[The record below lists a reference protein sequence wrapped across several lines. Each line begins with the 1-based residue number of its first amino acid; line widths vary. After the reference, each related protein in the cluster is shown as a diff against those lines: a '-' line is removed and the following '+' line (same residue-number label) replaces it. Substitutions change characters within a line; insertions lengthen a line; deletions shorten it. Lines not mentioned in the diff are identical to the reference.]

1 METYPLGGQ
10 IAQSGQGSNP
20 LVRGVKDAEVLKVV
34 ATVTDEQFAAR
45 ALVRDWARNATSGPG
60 GTAAIRDVEQGKT
73 DAWRPVFSRLAELG
87 IFGVAIPEESGGA
100 GGSIEDLCAMVEEA
114 AKALVPGPVAT
125 TALATLVVSDPDLL
139 GALASG
145 ERFAGLALEGEI
157 EFDGATSKA
166 SGTLPF
172 ALGVAEG
179 AVLLAPADGKW
190 LLIDTGGAGVQIE
203 PLAASDFSRPLARV
217 VLNSATA
224 TVVSDTRARV
234 EELAA
239 TVLAAEAA
247 GITRWSLETAVD
259 YAKVREQFGKP
270 IGSFQA
276 IKHICAEMLCRAE
289 QAEVAAADAARAA
302 AEGDESQFS
311 IAAALAASTGIA
323 AVKANVKDCIQVLG
337 GIGCTWE
344 HDAHLYLRR
353 AHAIGRFLGGA
364 ETWLRRITA
373 LTQAGVRRRL
383 EIDLTEVEDRRAEIA
398 AAVAQI
404 AELPE
409 EKRQAALAEAGL
421 QAPHWPAPYGRGA
434 GPAEQLLIDQE
445 LTAAGVARPDL
456 VIGWWA
462 APTILEHGTPEQ
474 VERFVPGTTR
484 GEFLWCQLFS
494 EPGAG
499 SDLASLRTKAVRTEG
514 GWNLTGQK
522 VWTSAAH
529 KAKWGV
535 CLARTDPDAPKHKG
549 ITYFL
554 VEMSSPGIEIRPL
567 REITGDS
574 LFNEVFLDNVFVPD
588 ELVVGEVNDGWR
600 LARTTLANERV
611 AMANGTA
618 LGNPME
624 ELLELL
630 AELDLDAAQ
639 QDRLGRLIVTAQ
651 TGALLDQRIAQLAV
665 GGQDPGAQS
674 SVRKLIGVRYR
685 QALAEFTMDVSEG
698 GGLVDRRADGDRA
711 VFDFLNTRCLTIAGG
726 TEQILLTVA
735 AERLLGLPR

>member
-1 METYPLGGQ
+1 M
-10 IAQSGQGSNP
+10 
-20 LVRGVKDAEVLKVV
+20 V

-45 ALVRDWARNATSGPG
+45 ELVRDWARNTTSGPG
-60 GTAAIRDVEQGKT
+60 GTAAIREVEQGWET
-73 DAWRPVFSRLAELG
+73 GEIDAWRPVFARLADLG
-87 IFGVAIPEESGGA
+87 IFGVAVPEDAGGA

-114 AKALVPGPVAT
+114 AKALIPGPVAT
-125 TALATLVVSDPDLL
+125 TALASLVVSDPEIL
-139 GALASG
+139 AELASG
-145 ERFAGLALEGEI
+145 ERFAGVALDADVQ
-157 EFDGATSKA
+157 FDSGKAQA
-166 SGTLPF
+166 SGTAAFVLGAATGGLLLLP
-172 ALGVAEG
+172 AG
-179 AVLLAPADGKW
+179 DQW
-190 LLIDTGGAGVQIE
+190 LLVDTQSDGVQLE
-203 PLAASDFSRPLARV
+203 PLQAADFSRPLARV
-217 VLNSATA
+217 VLKSAAA
-224 TVVSDTRARV
+224 TVIEAPGRRV

-247 GITRWSLETAVD
+247 GVTRWSLETAVA

-302 AEGDESQFS
+302 SEADDRQFS
-311 IAAALAASTGIA
+311 IAAALAASVGIA
-323 AVKANVKDCIQVLG
+323 AAKANVKDCIQVLG

-364 ETWLRRITA
+364 ERWLRRITE
-373 LTQAGVRRRL
+373 LTQDGVRRQL
-383 EIDLTEVEDRRAEIA
+383 NIDLTDVEGQRAELA
-398 AAVAQI
+398 ATVAEI
-404 AELPE
+404 AELPVQ
-409 EKRQAALAEAGL
+409 KRQVALAEAGL
-421 QAPHWPAPYGRGA
+421 QAPHWPKPYGRA
-434 GPAEQLLIDQE
+434 ASPAEQLLIDQE
-445 LTAAGVARPDL
+445 LAAAGVERPDL

-462 APTILEHGTPEQ
+462 APTVLEHGTPEQ
-474 VERFVPGTTR
+474 IERFVPATTR

-499 SDLASLRTKAVRTEG
+499 SDLASLRTKAVRTDG
-514 GWNLTGQK
+514 GWSLTGQK

-529 KAKWGV
+529 KARWGV

-554 VEMSSPGIEIRPL
+554 IDMKSPGIDIRPL

-588 ELVVGEVNDGWR
+588 EMVVGGVNDGWR
-600 LARTTLANERV
+600 LARTTLANERI

-624 ELLELL
+624 ELLKLL
-630 AELDLDAAQ
+630 AAMDLDVAE
-639 QDRLGRLIVTAQ
+639 QDRLGRLIILAQ

-685 QALAEFTMDVSEG
+685 QALAEFTMDVAEG
-698 GGLVDRRADGDRA
+698 GGLVDRRADNDRA

>member
-1 METYPLGGQ
+1 
-10 IAQSGQGSNP
+10 
-20 LVRGVKDAEVLKVV
+20 VV

-45 ALVRDWARNATSGPG
+45 ELVRDWARNTTSGPG
-60 GTAAIRDVEQGKT
+60 GTSAIRQIEQGDA

-87 IFGVAIPEESGGA
+87 LFGVAISEDAGGA
-100 GGSIEDLCAMVEEA
+100 GGSVEDLCAMVEEA

-125 TALATLVVSDPDLL
+125 TALATLVVTDPELL
-139 GALASG
+139 DVLASG
-145 ERFAGLALEGEI
+145 ERFAGLALEG
-157 EFDGATSKA
+157 DLQLNGASV
-166 SGTLPF
+166 SGTAEF
-172 ALGVAEG
+172 VLGAAAG
-179 AVLLAPADGKW
+179 AVLLLPAGGQW
-190 LLIDTGGAGVQIE
+190 VLVDTDSVGVTVE
-203 PLAASDFSRPLARV
+203 PLPATDFSRPLARV
-217 VLNSATA
+217 VLDSAPA
-224 TVVSDTRARV
+224 TPIAESDQRI
-234 EELAA
+234 ENLSA

-247 GITRWSLETAVD
+247 GITRWSLTTAVD

-276 IKHICAEMLCRAE
+276 IKHLCAEMLCRAE

-302 AEGDESQFS
+302 AASGDANQFA
-311 IAAALAASTGIA
+311 IAAALAAGIGITA
-323 AVKANVKDCIQVLG
+323 AKANVKDCIQVLG

-353 AHAIGRFLGGA
+353 AHSIGRFLGGA
-364 ETWLRRITA
+364 ERWLRRITE
-373 LTQAGVRRRL
+373 LTQDGVRRRL
-383 EIDLTEVEDRRAEIA
+383 SIDLTEVESQRAEVAAAVAEIA
-398 AAVAQI
+398 ALPVAQ
-404 AELPE
+404 
-409 EKRQAALAEAGL
+409 RQAGLAEAGL
-421 QAPHWPAPYGRGA
+421 QAPHWPKPYGRA
-434 GPAEQLLIDQE
+434 ASPAEQLLIDQE
-445 LTAAGVARPDL
+445 LAAAGVDRPDL

-474 VERFVPGTTR
+474 IEQFVPGTLR

-499 SDLASLRTKAVRTEG
+499 SDLASLRTKAVRGDG
-514 GWNLTGQK
+514 GWLLTGQK

-529 KAKWGV
+529 KARWGV
-535 CLARTDPDAPKHKG
+535 CLARTDPEAPKHKG

-554 VEMSSPGIEIRPL
+554 IDMKSPGIDIRPL

-588 ELVVGEVNDGWR
+588 EMVVGQVNDGWR

-624 ELLELL
+624 ELLNLL
-630 AELDLDAAQ
+630 AARDLDVAE
-639 QDRLGRLIVTAQ
+639 QDRLGRLIVLAQ

-685 QALAEFTMDVSEG
+685 QALAEFTMDAAEG
-698 GGLVDRRADGDRA
+698 GGLVDRRADNDRA

>member
-1 METYPLGGQ
+1 M
-10 IAQSGQGSNP
+10 
-20 LVRGVKDAEVLKVV
+20 V

-45 ALVRDWARNATSGPG
+45 ALVRDWARNPTSGAG
-60 GTAAIRDVEQGKT
+60 GTAAIRDVEQGKA
-73 DAWRPVFSRLAELG
+73 DAWRPVFAGLADLG
-87 IFGVAIPEESGGA
+87 LFGVAIPEDRGGA

-114 AKALVPGPVAT
+114 AKALVAGPIAT
-125 TALATLVVSDPDLL
+125 TAIATLVVDDPDLL
-139 GALASG
+139 AALASG
-145 ERFAGLALEGEI
+145 ERFAAVALEGDVQ
-157 EFDGATSKA
+157 FDGEASRA
-166 SGTLPF
+166 SGTLPWV
-172 ALGVAEG
+172 LGAAEG
-179 AVLLAPADGKW
+179 AVLIVPAGGKS
-190 LLIDTGGAGVQIE
+190 LLVDTGSDGVQIE
-203 PLAASDFSRPLARV
+203 PLPASDFSRPLARV
-217 VLNSATA
+217 VLTSAPA
-224 TVVSDTRARV
+224 TVIADSEQRV
-234 EELAA
+234 EELTA

-247 GITRWSLETAVD
+247 GITRWSLDTAVA

-276 IKHICAEMLCRAE
+276 VKHLCAEMLCRAE

-302 AEGDESQFS
+302 AEPDPAQFS
-311 IAAALAASTGIA
+311 LAAALAASIGIA
-323 AVKANVKDCIQVLG
+323 AAKANVKDCIQVLG

-353 AHAIGRFLGGA
+353 AHAIGRSLGGA
-364 ETWLRRITA
+364 ERWLRRITA

-383 EIDLTEVEDRRAEIA
+383 GIDLSEVEGLRPEIA
-398 AAVAQI
+398 AAVAEVAAL
-404 AELPE
+404 AED
-409 EKRQAALAEAGL
+409 KRQAALAEAGL
-421 QAPHWPAPYGRGA
+421 LAPHWPTPYGRGA
-434 GPAEQLLIDQE
+434 SPAEQLLIDQE
-445 LTAAGVARPDL
+445 MSAAGVVRPDL

-474 VERFVPGTTR
+474 IERFVPATLR

-499 SDLASLRTKAVRTEG
+499 SDLASLRTKAVRGDG
-514 GWNLTGQK
+514 GWLLTGQK

-529 KAKWGV
+529 KARWGV

-554 VEMSSPGIEIRPL
+554 VDMTSPGIEIRPL

-574 LFNEVFLDNVFVPD
+574 LFNEVFLDNVFVPG
-588 ELVVGEVNDGWR
+588 EMVVGAVNDGWR
-600 LARTTLANERV
+600 LARTTLANERI
-611 AMANGTA
+611 AMASGTA

-624 ELLELL
+624 ELLKVL
-630 AELDLDAAQ
+630 AEMDLDAAQ
-639 QDRLGRLIVTAQ
+639 QDRLGRLIAIAQ

-685 QALAEFTMDVSEG
+685 QALAEFMMDVSEG
-698 GGLVDRRADGDRA
+698 GGLVDNPT
-711 VFDFLNTRCLTIAGG
+711 VHDFLNTRCLTIAGG

>member
-1 METYPLGGQ
+1 
-10 IAQSGQGSNP
+10 
-20 LVRGVKDAEVLKVV
+20 VV
-34 ATVTDEQFAAR
+34 ASVTDEQFAAR
-45 ALVRDWARNATSGPG
+45 GLVRDWARNSTSGPG
-60 GTAAIRDVEQGKT
+60 GTAAIRDVEQGNA
-73 DAWRPVFSRLAELG
+73 DAWRPVFGRLSELG
-87 IFGVAIPEESGGA
+87 IFGVAIPEDRGGA
-100 GGSIEDLCAMVEEA
+100 GGSIGDLCAMVEEA
-114 AKALVPGPVAT
+114 AKALIPGPVAT
-125 TALATLVVSDPDLL
+125 TALATLVVTEPDLL
-139 GALASG
+139 AALAAG
-145 ERFAGLALEGEI
+145 ERFAGLALEGDV
-157 EFDGATSKA
+157 EFDTETSRV
-166 SGTLPF
+166 SGTLPLV
-172 ALGVAEG
+172 LGAAEG
-179 AVLLAPADGKW
+179 GVVLVPAGDKW
-190 LLIDTGGAGVQIE
+190 LLIDSGGQSPSQGVQIE
-203 PLAASDFSRPLARV
+203 PLQATDFSRPLARV
-217 VLNSATA
+217 VLTSAPA
-224 TVVSDTRARV
+224 TVIAQSRRRV

-247 GITRWSLETAVD
+247 GVTRWSLDTAVA

-276 IKHICAEMLCRAE
+276 VKHLCAEMLCRAE

-302 AEGDESQFS
+302 AESDESQFAL
-311 IAAALAASTGIA
+311 AAALAASIGIA
-323 AVKANVKDCIQVLG
+323 AAKANVKDCIQVLG

-353 AHAIGRFLGGA
+353 AHGIGRFLGGLEGGA
-364 ETWLRRITA
+364 ERWLRRVTA

-383 EIDLTEVEDRRAEIA
+383 GIDLTDVEDLRPGIA

-404 AELPE
+404 AAQPD
-409 EKRQAALAEAGL
+409 EKRQVALAEAGL

-434 GPAEQLLIDQE
+434 SPAEQLLIDQE
-445 LTAAGVARPDL
+445 MAAAGVLRPDL
-456 VIGWWA
+456 VVGWWA

-474 VERFVPGTTR
+474 IERFVPGTLR
-484 GEFLWCQLFS
+484 GDFLWCQLFS

-499 SDLASLRTKAVRTEG
+499 SDLASLRTKAVRTDG
-514 GWNLTGQK
+514 GWLLTGQK

-529 KAKWGV
+529 KARWGV

-554 VEMSSPGIEIRPL
+554 VGMSSPGIEVRPL

-588 ELVVGEVNDGWR
+588 EMVVGEVNDGWR
-600 LARTTLANERV
+600 LARTTLANERI
-611 AMANGTA
+611 AMASGTA

-624 ELLELL
+624 ELLKVL
-630 AELDLDAAQ
+630 AEADLDASQ

-685 QALAEFTMDVSEG
+685 QALAEYMMDVSEG
-698 GGLVDRRADGDRA
+698 GGLVHNQA

>member
-1 METYPLGGQ
+1 M
-10 IAQSGQGSNP
+10 
-20 LVRGVKDAEVLKVV
+20 V

-45 ALVRDWARNATSGPG
+45 ALVRDWARNSTSGPG
-60 GTAAIRDVEQGKT
+60 GTAAIRDVEQGKS

-87 IFGVAIPEESGGA
+87 IFGVAIPEEFGGA
-100 GGSIEDLCAMVEEA
+100 DGSIEDLCAMVGEA

-125 TALATLVVSDPDLL
+125 TALATLVVSDPELL

-145 ERFAGLALEGEI
+145 ERFAGLALEGDI
-157 EFDGATSKA
+157 EFDDATSKA
-166 SGTLPF
+166 SGTVAF
-172 ALGVAEG
+172 ALGVADG
-179 AVLLAPADGKW
+179 AVLLAPAGGKW
-190 LLIDTGGAGVQIE
+190 LLIDTGDEGVQIE
-203 PLAASDFSRPLARV
+203 PLRASDFSRPLARV
-217 VLNSATA
+217 ALNSAPA
-224 TVVSDTRARV
+224 TVVSDTRERV
-234 EELAA
+234 EELTA

-259 YAKVREQFGKP
+259 YAKVREQFGRP

-383 EIDLTEVEDRRAEIA
+383 GIDLSEVEDQRQEIA

-404 AELPE
+404 ADLPE
-409 EKRQAALAEAGL
+409 EKRQAALADAGL
-421 QAPHWPAPYGRGA
+421 QAPHWPEPYGRGA

-445 LTAAGVARPDL
+445 LAAAGVARPDL

-499 SDLASLRTKAVRTEG
+499 SDLASLRTRAVRTDG
-514 GWNLTGQK
+514 GWHLTGQK

-624 ELLELL
+624 ELLEML
-630 AELDLDAAQ
+630 AELELDAAE

-685 QALAEFTMDVSEG
+685 QALAEYTMDVSEG
-698 GGLVDRRADGDRA
+698 GGLVHNHA

>member
-1 METYPLGGQ
+1 M
-10 IAQSGQGSNP
+10 
-20 LVRGVKDAEVLKVV
+20 V

-60 GTAAIRDVEQGKT
+60 GTAAIRAVEQGDA
-73 DAWRPVFSRLAELG
+73 DAWRPVFARLAELG
-87 IFGVAIPEESGGA
+87 IFGVAIPEEHGGA
-100 GGSIEDLCAMVEEA
+100 GGTVEDLCAMVEEA

-125 TALATLVVSDPDLL
+125 TALATLVVTDPELAA
-139 GALASG
+139 ALAAG
-145 ERFAGLALEGEI
+145 ERFAGLALEGDVA
-157 EFDGATSKA
+157 FDAETSRA
-166 SGTLPF
+166 SGAVPL
-172 ALGVAEG
+172 ALGAADG
-179 AVLLAPADGKW
+179 GILLLPAAGKW
-190 LLIDTGGAGVQIE
+190 LLVDTTAAGVRIE
-203 PLAASDFSRPLARV
+203 PLEATDFSRPLARV
-217 VLNSATA
+217 ELTSAPA
-224 TVVSDTRARV
+224 SVVESPERV

-247 GITRWSLETAVD
+247 GVTRWSLDTAVD

-276 IKHICAEMLCRAE
+276 VKHLCAEMLCRAE

-302 AEGDESQFS
+302 ADGDAGQLSM
-311 IAAALAASTGIA
+311 AAALAAGIGIA
-323 AVKANVKDCIQVLG
+323 AAKANVKDCIQVLG

-364 ETWLRRITA
+364 ERWLRRITE
-373 LTQAGVRRRL
+373 LTQSGVRRRL
-383 EIDLTEVEDRRAEIA
+383 GIDLTDVEDQRADLAATVAEIA
-398 AAVAQI
+398 A
-404 AELPE
+404 LPE
-409 EKRQAALAEAGL
+409 GKRQAALAEAGL
-421 QAPHWPAPYGRGA
+421 QAPHWPAPHGRGA
-434 GPAEQLLIDQE
+434 SPAEQLLIDQE
-445 LTAAGVARPDL
+445 LAAAGVARPDL

-474 VERFVPGTTR
+474 IERFVPGTLR

-499 SDLASLRTKAVRTEG
+499 SDLASLRTKAVRGEG
-514 GWNLTGQK
+514 GWLLTGQK

-529 KAKWGV
+529 KARWGV

-554 VEMSSPGIEIRPL
+554 VDMKAPGIEIRPL

-588 ELVVGEVNDGWR
+588 EMVVGAVNDGWR

-611 AMANGTA
+611 AMATGTA

-624 ELLELL
+624 ELLKVL

-639 QDRLGRLIVTAQ
+639 QDRLGRLIAIAQ

-665 GGQDPGAQS
+665 GGQDPGSQS

-685 QALAEFTMDVSEG
+685 QALAEYMMDVSEG
-698 GGLVDRRADGDRA
+698 GGLVRNHA
-711 VFDFLNTRCLTIAGG
+711 VYDFLNTRCLTIAGG

>member
-1 METYPLGGQ
+1 M
-10 IAQSGQGSNP
+10 
-20 LVRGVKDAEVLKVV
+20 V
-34 ATVTDEQFAAR
+34 ATVTDEQLAAR
-45 ALVRDWARNATSGPG
+45 ALVRDWARNPASGPG
-60 GTAAIRDVEQGKT
+60 GTAATREVERGNA
-73 DAWRPVFSRLAELG
+73 DAWRPALAGLADLG
-87 IFGVAIPEESGGA
+87 LFGVAIPEDRGGA

-114 AKALVPGPVAT
+114 AKALVAGPVAT
-125 TALATLVVSDPDLL
+125 TALATLVVDDPELL
-139 GALASG
+139 AALASG
-145 ERFAGLALEGEI
+145 ERFAGVALEGDVR
-157 EFDGATSKA
+157 FDGETSRA
-166 SGTLPF
+166 SGTLPWV
-172 ALGVAEG
+172 LGAAEG
-179 AVLLAPADGKW
+179 GVLILPAGGKS
-190 LLIDTGGAGVQIE
+190 LLVDTGSDGVRIE
-203 PLAASDFSRPLARV
+203 PLEAADFSRPLARV
-217 VLNSATA
+217 VLTSAPA
-224 TVVSDTRARV
+224 TVIADSRQRV

-247 GITRWSLETAVD
+247 GVTRWSLDTAVA

-276 IKHICAEMLCRAE
+276 VKHLCAEMLCRAE
-289 QAEVAAADAARAA
+289 QADVAAADAARAA
-302 AEGDESQFS
+302 AGPDADQFS
-311 IAAALAASTGIA
+311 IAAALAASIGIA
-323 AVKANVKDCIQVLG
+323 AAKANVKDCIQVLG
-337 GIGCTWE
+337 GIGCTFE

-353 AHAIGRFLGGA
+353 AHGIGRFLGGLQGGA
-364 ETWLRRITA
+364 ERWLRRVTA

-383 EIDLTEVEDRRAEIA
+383 GIDLSQVEGLRPQIA
-398 AAVAQI
+398 AAVADV
-404 AELPE
+404 AALPE
-409 EKRQAALAEAGL
+409 EKWQVALADAGL
-421 QAPHWPAPYGRGA
+421 LAPHWPAPYGRGA
-434 GPAEQLLIDQE
+434 SAAEQLLIDRE
-445 LTAAGVARPDL
+445 MSAAGVVRPDL

-474 VERFVPGTTR
+474 VERFVPATLR

-499 SDLASLRTKAVRTEG
+499 SDLASLRTKAVRGDG
-514 GWNLTGQK
+514 GWLLTGQK

-529 KAKWGV
+529 KARWGV
-535 CLARTDPDAPKHKG
+535 CLARTDPEAPKHKG

-554 VEMSSPGIEIRPL
+554 VDMRSPGIEIRPL

-588 ELVVGEVNDGWR
+588 EMVVGTVNDGWR
-600 LARTTLANERV
+600 LARTTLANERI
-611 AMANGTA
+611 AMAAGTA

-624 ELLELL
+624 ELLKVL
-630 AELDLDAAQ
+630 AQIDLDVAQ
-639 QDRLGRLIVTAQ
+639 QDRLGRLIATAQ

-685 QALAEFTMDVSEG
+685 QALAEYMMDVSEG
-698 GGLVDRRADGDRA
+698 GGLVVNRA

>member
-1 METYPLGGQ
+1 M
-10 IAQSGQGSNP
+10 
-20 LVRGVKDAEVLKVV
+20 V

-60 GTAAIRDVEQGKT
+60 GTAAIRAVEQGDA
-73 DAWRPVFSRLAELG
+73 DAWRPVFARLAELG
-87 IFGVAIPEESGGA
+87 IFGVAIPEEHGGA
-100 GGSIEDLCAMVEEA
+100 GGTVEDLCAMVEEA

-125 TALATLVVSDPDLL
+125 TALATLVVTDPELAA
-139 GALASG
+139 ALAAG
-145 ERFAGLALEGEI
+145 ERFAGLALEGDVA
-157 EFDGATSKA
+157 FDAETSRA
-166 SGTLPF
+166 SGAVPL
-172 ALGVAEG
+172 ALGAADG
-179 AVLLAPADGKW
+179 GILLLPAAGKW
-190 LLIDTGGAGVQIE
+190 LLVDTAAAGVRIE
-203 PLAASDFSRPLARV
+203 PLEATDFSRPLARV
-217 VLNSATA
+217 ELTSAPA
-224 TVVSDTRARV
+224 SVVESPERV

-247 GITRWSLETAVD
+247 GVTRWSLDTAVD

-276 IKHICAEMLCRAE
+276 VKHLCAEMLCRAE

-302 AEGDESQFS
+302 ADGDAGQLS
-311 IAAALAASTGIA
+311 IAAALAAGIGIA
-323 AVKANVKDCIQVLG
+323 AAKANVKDCIQVLG

-364 ETWLRRITA
+364 ERWLRRITE
-373 LTQAGVRRRL
+373 LTQSGVRRRL
-383 EIDLTEVEDRRAEIA
+383 GIDLTDVEDQRPDLAATVAEIA
-398 AAVAQI
+398 A
-404 AELPE
+404 LPE
-409 EKRQAALAEAGL
+409 GKRQAALAEAGL
-421 QAPHWPAPYGRGA
+421 QAPHWPAPHGRGA
-434 GPAEQLLIDQE
+434 SPAEQLLIDQE
-445 LTAAGVARPDL
+445 LAAAGVARPDL

-474 VERFVPGTTR
+474 IERFVPGTLR

-499 SDLASLRTKAVRTEG
+499 SDLASLRTKAVRGEG
-514 GWNLTGQK
+514 GWLLTGQK

-529 KAKWGV
+529 KARWGV

-554 VEMSSPGIEIRPL
+554 VDMKAPGIEIRPL

-588 ELVVGEVNDGWR
+588 EMVVGAVNDGWR

-611 AMANGTA
+611 AMATGTA

-624 ELLELL
+624 ELLKVL

-639 QDRLGRLIVTAQ
+639 QDRLGRLIAIAQ

-685 QALAEFTMDVSEG
+685 QALAEYMMDVSEG
-698 GGLVDRRADGDRA
+698 GGLVRNHA
-711 VFDFLNTRCLTIAGG
+711 VYDFLNTRCLTIAGG

>member
-1 METYPLGGQ
+1 M
-10 IAQSGQGSNP
+10 
-20 LVRGVKDAEVLKVV
+20 V

-45 ALVRDWARNATSGPG
+45 ALVRDWARNPTSGPG
-60 GTAAIRDVEQGKT
+60 GTTAIRDVEQGKS

-87 IFGVAIPEESGGA
+87 IFGVAIPEEFGGA
-100 GGSIEDLCAMVEEA
+100 DGSIEDLCAMVEEA

-125 TALATLVVSDPDLL
+125 TALATLVLAEAGSDPELL
-139 GALASG
+139 AALVAG
-145 ERFAGLALEGEI
+145 ERFAGLALDGDI
-157 EFDGATSKA
+157 QFDGATSKA
-166 SGTLPF
+166 SGTVAL
-172 ALGVAEG
+172 ALGVADG
-179 AVLLAPADGKW
+179 AVLLAPAGANW
-190 LLIDTGGAGVQIE
+190 LLIDTAGEGVRIE
-203 PLAASDFSRPLARV
+203 PLRATDFSQPLARV
-217 VLNSATA
+217 VLDSAPA
-224 TVVSDTRARV
+224 TVVSDKRERV

-239 TVLAAEAA
+239 TVLSAEAA

-323 AVKANVKDCIQVLG
+323 AVKASVKDCIQVLG

-364 ETWLRRITA
+364 EAWLRRITA
-373 LTQAGVRRRL
+373 LTQSGVRRRL
-383 EIDLTEVEDRRAEIA
+383 GIDLTEVEDQRAEIA
-398 AAVAQI
+398 AAVARI
-404 AELPE
+404 SELPE

-421 QAPHWPAPYGRGA
+421 QAPHWPPPYGRGA

-445 LTAAGVARPDL
+445 LAAAGVVRPDL

-462 APTILEHGTPEQ
+462 APTILEHGTQEQ
-474 VERFVPGTTR
+474 IERFVPGTTR

-630 AELDLDAAQ
+630 AGLDLDAAQ
-639 QDRLGRLIVTAQ
+639 QDRLGRLIVAAQ

-698 GGLVDRRADGDRA
+698 GGLVHNQA